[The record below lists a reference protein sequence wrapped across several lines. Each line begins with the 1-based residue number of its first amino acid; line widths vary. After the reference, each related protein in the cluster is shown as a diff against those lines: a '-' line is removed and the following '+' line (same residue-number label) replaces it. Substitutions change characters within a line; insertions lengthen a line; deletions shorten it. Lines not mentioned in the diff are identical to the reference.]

1 MRQATEH
8 NFPFNG
14 EKSFFAFDK
23 IRRGVLKNY
32 FQGLKI
38 YFQGLVIYFQ
48 GLIIY
53 FQALK
58 IILLSGRIENFEK
71 EKSHKRK
78 DFISILN
85 MIMRGR
91 AQSVCL
97 RDMGSFAI

>member
-8 NFPFNG
+8 NFPLNG
-14 EKSFFAFDK
+14 EKSFFFFDK
-23 IRRGVLKNY
+23 IRIDVLKSY

-58 IILLSGRIENFEK
+58 IILLLVV
-71 EKSHKRK
+71 RK
-78 DFISILN
+78 NRKPRKGKVTQWERLYLN
-85 MIMRGR
+85 SQYDYEG
-91 AQSVCL
+91 
-97 RDMGSFAI
+97 